1 MDAATLTKQLD
12 KIKESL
18 VNYLLEQAKTN
29 TFVLAESRD
38 EYVKNYGQ
46 RVREGD
52 GGSAKPPQN
61 AGGPPLPEG
70 KD

>member
-1 MDAATLTKQLD
+1 MKHIYSTT
-12 KIKESL
+12 
-18 VNYLLEQAKTN
+18 YLQTN

-52 GGSAKPPQN
+52 GGSVTTPQN
-61 AGGPPLPEG
+61 AGGGPPLPGG